1 MFLAP
6 SRLFALYFSDI
17 QFQCKLVN
25 PRRKGCILPKLQPE
39 DRARRAQH
47 IRRAA
52 RSRFALVVVAT
63 DPLLL
68 PFQSSATPLPE
79 RREGVGVSPRGGDR
93 DLNAANRS
101 SVGGEASPSV
111 AVGMVK
117 RRSRVLYGQKK
128 RLSRGTVLTPFR
140 VRKTIRISRRCSP
153 S

>member
-93 DLNAANRS
+93 DLNASNRS
-101 SVGGEASPSV
+101 SVGGRWGV
-111 AVGMVK
+111 AFGRRWSEWSSGGHVCFTG
-117 RRSRVLYGQKK
+117 RRSV
-128 RLSRGTVLTPFR
+128 
-140 VRKTIRISRRCSP
+140 
-153 S
+153 